1 MNGSLSSNRSNDTD
15 DIGLSSLT
23 PGPNPSL
30 LAKLIQ
36 RLCGMVWMRWDGMV
50 IMGCYWQ
57 TVPPQWNQG
66 KLFGAS
72 PSFFFSPGSSE
83 TKSQKINPKVRNEPS
98 LLGLQTGRWQNLG
111 WYGKKRPLLGS
122 HHVLAMTGNN

>member
-36 RLCGMVWMRWDGMV
+36 RLYGMVWMQWDGMV

-57 TVPPQWNQG
+57 TVPPQWDQG

-72 PSFFFSPGSSE
+72 PSFFFLQE
-83 TKSQKINPKVRNEPS
+83 ARKRKVKKSI
-98 LLGLQTGRWQNLG
+98 
-111 WYGKKRPLLGS
+111 
-122 HHVLAMTGNN
+122 